1 MLPDII
7 RWMYNKRILHFGI
20 NISSI
25 ENFLF
30 KNQDMDMFELI
41 YHPRVQSGDKCKLSV
56 PKLWS
61 NSHLG
66 AHGVWHAFYKNSM
79 RLTLLE
85 ISLVYHLYFDGW
97 IGVFLQFDEIV
108 RYSNPYNAERGIFQG
123 NKVSTMTDDALG
135 LYMTMTSAAIVLNM
149 QDAVIFCLW
158 GRIVI
163 SCAIPMLMNC
173 AKCSYFLSVSQ
184 NKFRK
189 KTVTIRTAK

>member
-7 RWMYNKRILHFGI
+7 RRMYNKRILHFGI

-56 PKLWS
+56 PNLWS

-66 AHGVWHAFYKNSM
+66 AHGVWHAFYKKSM
-79 RLTLLE
+79 RLTILE

-135 LYMTMTSAAIVLNM
+135 LYKTMTSAAMTSAATYCIEY
-149 QDAVIFCLW
+149 A
-158 GRIVI
+158 G
-163 SCAIPMLMNC
+163 
-173 AKCSYFLSVSQ
+173 CSYLLSVG
-184 NKFRK
+184 K
-189 KTVTIRTAK
+189 KCNELCYINVDELWKM